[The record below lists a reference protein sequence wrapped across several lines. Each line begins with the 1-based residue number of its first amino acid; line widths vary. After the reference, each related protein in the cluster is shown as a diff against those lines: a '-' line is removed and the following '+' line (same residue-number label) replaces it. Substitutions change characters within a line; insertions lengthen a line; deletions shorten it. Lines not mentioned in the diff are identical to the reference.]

1 MIDFMLLHMLLKNEQ
16 ERKKSE
22 NRDESFLKWRIKC
35 SIAAWR
41 KEPNKIAEFRRGNM
55 KLGDKNQMRMGHK
68 YQLTEKVT
76 LLVIC

>member
-1 MIDFMLLHMLLKNEQ
+1 MLLYMLLKEGKK

-35 SIAAWR
+35 SMAAWR
-41 KEPNKIAEFRRGNM
+41 KEPNKTAEIRRGNM
-55 KLGDKNQMRMGHK
+55 KLGDKDQMRMDYK